1 MTRLTPMLRQYLS
14 IKGEY
19 PDTILFFRMG
29 DFYEMFFED
38 ARTASKI
45 LGITLTSRGTF
56 NGAKVPMCGI
66 PHHARKSYI
75 MKLVSAGWKVAICEQ
90 TEDPRSSKGVVK
102 REVLSVVTPG
112 SITDV
117 EEVEDKRNLYMAAIS
132 GGPVGSRSVR
142 PMKKAM
148 DPKDDHRQM
157 GRGEI
162 YGLAHMDLL
171 TGEFRVTE
179 VRSWNELINELGRID
194 PAEVL
199 VVENE
204 HLSGRKELAHYRV
217 EMVTKDA
224 FDPKTAKRLL
234 KEQFSVSSLSGFG
247 LQDMPQGIISAG
259 ALIRYLQDTQKQ
271 NPEHIKQILTYHL
284 GDFMFLDESTCD
296 HLELLKTMRR
306 QSEKGSLCQILDKT
320 LTPMGGRLFKK
331 WMVYPLVDLEKIRS
345 RLAGVAWLK
354 EDPVLREELRG
365 ELKEIY
371 DLERLN
377 GRIALGRA
385 NARDLLALKN
395 SITRLPIIKEMVE
408 SSTSTL
414 LSEIVSRLD
423 TLNDIGHLIDE
434 AIHEDPPVL
443 VKEGGIIKEGYD
455 AELDKLISLSRDG
468 KGWISDFAAS
478 EQERT
483 GISSLKVGFNR
494 VFGYYIEITKS
505 NLHLVPSDYIRKQT
519 LVNGERYI
527 TESLKNMEEQVLGAE
542 EKRVVLEFEIF
553 DRIRK
558 KVALENRRIKET
570 AEFISKIDVLT
581 GLAETAEKNNYT
593 CPVID
598 ENAGIDIVDGRHPVI
613 EQTVKDEDFVPN
625 DIHLNSEKQQM
636 LIITGPNMAGKSTIL
651 RQTALTVLMAQM
663 GSFVPASK
671 AVIGIVDRIFTRV
684 GASDDLARG
693 QSTFMVEMNET
704 ANIMR
709 HATPR
714 SLVIL
719 DEIGRGTSTY
729 DGLSI
734 AWAVAEA
741 LSDRDGKGVRT
752 LFATHYHELTDL
764 VVSKQRVKNFNIAV
778 REWNDRIIFLRKLV
792 PGGTSRSYGIQVARI
807 AGLPEEILS
816 RAKEI
821 LHNLEGAELNNV
833 GRPRLAE
840 DSSDKDGDDIVQLS
854 LFMPQDQKLREWIT
868 GLDISS
874 MTPLE
879 ALTELNQLKEYVA
892 SNP

>member
-1 MTRLTPMLRQYLS
+1 MTQLTPMLRQYLS

-19 PDTILFFRMG
+19 SDTILFFRMG

-102 REVLSVVTPG
+102 REVLRVITPG
-112 SITDV
+112 SITDE

-132 GGPVGSRSVR
+132 GSPVGSRSVR
-142 PMKKAM
+142 PKKKAM
-148 DPKDDHRQM
+148 DPKDDQHQM
-157 GRGEI
+157 GRDEI

-199 VVENE
+199 IVENE
-204 HLSGRKELAHYRV
+204 HLSGRKELTHYRV
-217 EMVTKDA
+217 EMVKKDA
-224 FDPKTAKRLL
+224 FDPKTAKLLL
-234 KEQFSVSSLSGFG
+234 KEQFGVSSLSGFG

-271 NPEHIKQILTYHL
+271 NPEHIKEIITYRL
-284 GDFMFLDESTCD
+284 GDFMVLDESTCD

-331 WMVYPLVDLEKIRS
+331 WMVYPLVDLEKIRG

-354 EDPVLREELRG
+354 EDPLLREELRG

-395 SITRLPIIKEMVE
+395 SITRFPFIKEMVE

-414 LSEIVSRLD
+414 LSEIASRLD
-423 TLNDIGHLIDE
+423 TLSDIAHLIDE

-468 KGWISDFAAS
+468 KGWISEFAAS

-494 VFGYYIEITKS
+494 VFGYYIEITKA
-505 NLHLVPSDYIRKQT
+505 NLHLVPTDYIRKQT

-527 TESLKNMEEQVLGAE
+527 TESLKIMEEQVLSAE

-558 KVALENRRIKET
+558 KVALENRRIKKT
-570 AEFISKIDVLT
+570 AEFISEIDVLT
-581 GLAETAEKNNYT
+581 GLAETAEMNNYT
-593 CPVID
+593 CPVIN
-598 ENAGIDIVDGRHPVI
+598 ESAGIDIVDGRHPVI
-613 EQTVKDEDFVPN
+613 EQTVNDEDFVPN
-625 DIHLNSEKQQM
+625 DIHLDSEKQQM

-684 GASDDLARG
+684 GASDDLAKG

-734 AWAVAEA
+734 AWAIAEA

-778 REWNDRIIFLRKLV
+778 REWNDRIIFLRKLI

-807 AGLPEEILS
+807 AGLPEEILL

-821 LHNLEGAELNNV
+821 LHNLEGAELNDV
-833 GRPRLAE
+833 GRPRLAQ
-840 DSSDKDGDDIVQLS
+840 DSSKKDGDDIVQLS
-854 LFMPQDQKLREWIT
+854 LFMPQDQKLREWIS

-879 ALTELNQLKEYVA
+879 ALTELNQLKEYVGA
-892 SNP
+892 NT